1 LATYEAG
8 GSTLS
13 TDVPQSNIVVE
24 LVEGQLQDLSSAEFY
39 AKAGYEE
46 LGYAVEVL

>member
-1 LATYEAG
+1 
-8 GSTLS
+8 
-13 TDVPQSNIVVE
+13 
-24 LVEGQLQDLSSAEFY
+24 LQDLSSAEFY